1 MPSWGRES
9 MSRGVALLLLL
20 LGSVL
25 LVEDSL
31 ASGPQRGRGLDVL
44 LLTMGTGLLLD
55 SGTENHP

>member
-1 MPSWGRES
+1 

-44 LLTMGTGLLLD
+44 LLMVGTGLLLD
-55 SGTENHP
+55 SGKQDRP